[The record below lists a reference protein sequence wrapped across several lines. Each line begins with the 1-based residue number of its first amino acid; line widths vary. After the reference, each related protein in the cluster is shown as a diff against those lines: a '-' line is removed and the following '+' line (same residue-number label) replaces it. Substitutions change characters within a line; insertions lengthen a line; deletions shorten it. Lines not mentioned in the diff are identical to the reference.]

1 MNLKEIADAL
11 QAEVLAGE
19 DCLLLEVQTA
29 VASDGMSE
37 VLSAPHPGALMITGL
52 TTIQSVRTADVA
64 DILAIL
70 YVRGK
75 KPNEKTIDLAREKK
89 IILLATR
96 KGMFDTCGLLL
107 NKGLKGGM

>member
-1 MNLKEIADAL
+1 MKLKDIVEAL
-11 QAEVLAGE
+11 QGEVLAGE
-19 DCLLLEVQTA
+19 DLLHQEVQTA

-37 VLSAPHPGALMITGL
+37 VLAAPHPGALMITGL

-75 KPNEKTIDLAREKK
+75 KPNDKTVDLAREKK
-89 IILLATR
+89 IVLLATR
-96 KGMFDTCGLLL
+96 LGMFETCGLLL
-107 NKGLKGGM
+107 NRGLKGAM